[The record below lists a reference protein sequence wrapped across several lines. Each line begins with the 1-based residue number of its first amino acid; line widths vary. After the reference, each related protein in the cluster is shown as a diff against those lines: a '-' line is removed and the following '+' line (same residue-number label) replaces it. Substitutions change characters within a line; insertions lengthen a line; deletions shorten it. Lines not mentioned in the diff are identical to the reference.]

1 MPPSSKSSLWATI
14 DPASSWRPVA
24 TGGYTNT
31 DTDPSAATKSPSA
44 GNPLSPASPHFG
56 FALLLLAV
64 GAGAWWVYEGKG
76 SGAKV
81 SANLGPVGAT
91 VEGGLGK
98 DE

>member
-1 MPPSSKSSLWATI
+1 MNKSSLWATI

-31 DTDPSAATKSPSA
+31 DNDAGAATKAKGA
-44 GNPLSPASPHFG
+44 GNPLSPGSDHFG

-81 SANLGPVGAT
+81 AANLGPVGGS
-91 VEGGLGK
+91 VEAGLGEDNK
-98 DE
+98 